1 MEISFQFIGLLLLPW
16 ISALLVGIF
25 AHKAKKYIASI
36 SISLSFLF
44 ALTVLYFVFDLS
56 GQNLK
61 IGYPWF
67 NLGPKT
73 HFANFWI
80 NSSAKLIAILV
91 SIVGLFVQ
99 VFSKS
104 YMEKDANIG
113 RYYAYLHGFVG
124 AMICLVFSDQ
134 IYLFYGAWE
143 LVGAFS
149 YLLISFWH
157 QKPEAIRAAKK
168 AFLINRLA
176 DIALIF
182 GLISLST
189 HFQTTYFSAMDPLA
203 LGYAPTG
210 IGIALLI
217 GAMGKSA
224 QFPFMSWLPDAME
237 GPTPASALIH
247 AATMVAAG
255 VFLGIRIFP
264 FFGESVHLFMA
275 CIGAIS
281 FISAGILA
289 VFQNDIKK
297 ILAYSTI
304 SQLGLMWMGMGSDA
318 SMFHL
323 WVHGIFKAG
332 LFLSAG
338 SIIHYVHHQSL
349 NQLGGLRKQL
359 PITCVAFLIFSA
371 GMMGIPLTSGFYT
384 KENIAGFLWSSAE
397 NSSFPTYYFVLLG
410 AMGIG
415 MVLTSFYA
423 SRLFYLIFLG
433 ESREENPR
441 EPTQNHALQIIPI
454 VFLALISLSIFVSL
468 NPLNAQTSGFLQYFN
483 LQSFHAPDIWLYI
496 TVATWISGISLTYV
510 TRHWIPRNNV
520 QFLSFFWPFSFKI
533 VFFKSTVVRWIEV
546 QIYDRIVNNLARV
559 QVIIAHLVSWL
570 DRWIVDGLL
579 VGGLSKFSQL
589 MGAWLSRWQSGK
601 VQSYW
606 ILVFVTFGLFLLFT
620 FFQRG

>member
-1 MEISFQFIGLLLLPW
+1 
-16 ISALLVGIF
+16 
-25 AHKAKKYIASI
+25 
-36 SISLSFLF
+36 
-44 ALTVLYFVFDLS
+44 
-56 GQNLK
+56 
-61 IGYPWF
+61 
-67 NLGPKT
+67 
-73 HFANFWI
+73 
-80 NSSAKLIAILV
+80 
-91 SIVGLFVQ
+91 
-99 VFSKS
+99 
-104 YMEKDANIG
+104 
-113 RYYAYLHGFVG
+113 
-124 AMICLVFSDQ
+124 
-134 IYLFYGAWE
+134 
-143 LVGAFS
+143 
-149 YLLISFWH
+149 
-157 QKPEAIRAAKK
+157 
-168 AFLINRLA
+168 
-176 DIALIF
+176 
-182 GLISLST
+182 
-189 HFQTTYFSAMDPLA
+189 
-203 LGYAPTG
+203 
-210 IGIALLI
+210 
-217 GAMGKSA
+217 
-224 QFPFMSWLPDAME
+224 MSWLPDAME

-468 NPLNAQTSGFLQYFN
+468 NPLNVQTSGFLQYFN

-496 TVATWISGISLTYV
+496 TVATWILGISLTYV
-510 TRHWIPRNNV
+510 TRHWIPKNNV

>member
-1 MEISFQFIGLLLLPW
+1 VEINFQFIGLLLLPW
-16 ISALLVGIF
+16 ISALLLGLF
-25 AHKAKKYIASI
+25 AQKAKKYISNI
-36 SISLSFLF
+36 SISLSFVFAVLLF
-44 ALTVLYFVFDLS
+44 YFIYRLS

-61 IGYPWF
+61 IGYPWMTM
-67 NLGPKT
+67 GHKIY
-73 HFANFWI
+73 FASFWI
-80 NSSAKLIAILV
+80 DSSAKLIALLV
-91 SIVGLFVQ
+91 SIIGFLVQ

-104 YMEKDANIG
+104 YMEKEANIG
-113 RYYAYLHGFVG
+113 LYYVYLHGFVG
-124 AMICLVFSDQ
+124 AMICLIFADQ
-134 IYLFYGAWE
+134 IYIFYGSWE

-168 AFLINRLA
+168 AFLINRFA

-182 GLISLST
+182 GLISLSS
-189 HFQTTYFSAMDPLA
+189 HFQTTYFSAMDPMA
-203 LGYAPTG
+203 LGNAS
-210 IGIALLI
+210 IWVGIALFI

-264 FFGESVHLFMA
+264 FFGESLHLLIA

-281 FISAGILA
+281 LIAAGILA
-289 VFQNDIKK
+289 LFQKDIKK

-338 SIIHYVHHQSL
+338 FIIQYVQHQNL
-349 NQLGGLRKQL
+349 NHMGGLRKQI
-359 PITCVAFLIFSA
+359 PITCIAFLIFSA
-371 GMMGIPLTSGFYT
+371 GMMGIPLTSGFYS
-384 KENIAGFLWSSAE
+384 KENIAGFLWISAE
-397 NSSFPTYYFVLLG
+397 NSPYSVYYYLLLG
-410 AMGIG
+410 ALSLG
-415 MVLTSFYA
+415 MILTSFYA

-433 ESREENPR
+433 NSRQQNPR
-441 EPTQNHALQIIPI
+441 GSTQNHGLQMIPI
-454 VFLALISLSIFVSL
+454 VILAILSLSLVVNL
-468 NPLNAQTSGFLQYFN
+468 NPLHAQDSEFLRYFN
-483 LQSFHAPDIWLYI
+483 LQSFHVPDVWLWI
-496 TVATWISGISLTYV
+496 TMSTWILGILLTLL
-510 TRHWIPRNNV
+510 TRHWIPKKDY
-520 QFLSFFWPFSFKI
+520 QFLSFFWPSLFQLI
-533 VFFKSTVVRWIEV
+533 LLKSKMLRWIEV
-546 QIYDRIVNNLARV
+546 QLYDRLVNNLARV
-559 QVIIAHLVSWL
+559 QVIIAHLIAWF
-570 DRWIVDGLL
+570 DRWIVDGIL
-579 VGGLSKFSQL
+579 VGGMSKASQM
-589 MGAWLSRWQSGK
+589 MGARLSRWQSGK

-620 FFQRG
+620 ILQKG

>member
-25 AHKAKKYIASI
+25 AHQAKKYIASI
-36 SISLSFLF
+36 SISLSFIF
-44 ALTVLYFVFDLS
+44 TVLTCYFIYSLS
-56 GQNLK
+56 GQSLK

-67 NLGPKT
+67 NIGDKAY
-73 HFANFWI
+73 FAGFWI
-80 NSSAKLIAILV
+80 NSSAKLIALLV

-104 YMEKDANIG
+104 YMEEESNIG

-134 IYLFYGAWE
+134 IYVFYGSWE

-157 QKPEAIRAAKK
+157 QKPEAIKAAKK
-168 AFLINRLA
+168 AFLINRFA

-182 GLISLST
+182 GLISLSS

-203 LGYAPTG
+203 LGYAPSV

-224 QFPFMSWLPDAME
+224 QFPLMSWLPDAME
-237 GPTPASALIH
+237 GPTPVSALIH

-264 FFGESVHLFMA
+264 FFGEPVHLFMA

-281 FISAGILA
+281 LISAGILA
-289 VFQNDIKK
+289 IFQNDIKK

-338 SIIHYVHHQSL
+338 SIIHFVHHQNL
-349 NQLGGLRKQL
+349 NHMGALRKHM
-359 PITCVAFLIFSA
+359 PITCLAFLIFSA
-371 GMMGIPLTSGFYT
+371 GMIGVPLTSGFYS
-384 KENIAGFLWSSAE
+384 KENIAGFLWTSAE
-397 NSSFPTYYFVLLG
+397 NSPFPTYYFVLLG
-410 AMGIG
+410 ALVVG

-433 ESREENPR
+433 DSREENPR
-441 EPTQNHALQIIPI
+441 ESTQNHALQIIPI
-454 VFLALISLSIFVSL
+454 VVLATLSLSIIVSL
-468 NPLNAQTSGFLQYFN
+468 NPLHAQESGFLDYFN
-483 LQSFHAPDIWLYI
+483 LQSFHEPDFWLYI
-496 TVATWISGISLTYV
+496 TGATWILGIILTYL
-510 TRHWIPRNNV
+510 TRHWIPKTNV
-520 QFLSFFWPFSFKI
+520 QFLSFFWPSLFKLI
-533 VFFKSTVVRWIEV
+533 FFKSEMVRWIEV
-546 QIYDRIVNNLARV
+546 QIFDRIVNNLARI

-570 DRWIVDGLL
+570 DRWIVDGIL
-579 VGGLSKFSQL
+579 VGGLSKLSQK
-589 MGAWLSRWQSGK
+589 MGGWLSRWQSGK

-620 FFQRG
+620 ILQRG

>member
-25 AHKAKKYIASI
+25 AHKAKKYIARI

-44 ALTVLYFVFDLS
+44 ALTVLYFVLDLS

-73 HFANFWI
+73 YFANFWI

-349 NQLGGLRKQL
+349 NQLG
-359 PITCVAFLIFSA
+359 V
-371 GMMGIPLTSGFYT
+371 
-384 KENIAGFLWSSAE
+384 
-397 NSSFPTYYFVLLG
+397 
-410 AMGIG
+410 
-415 MVLTSFYA
+415 
-423 SRLFYLIFLG
+423 
-433 ESREENPR
+433 
-441 EPTQNHALQIIPI
+441 
-454 VFLALISLSIFVSL
+454 
-468 NPLNAQTSGFLQYFN
+468 
-483 LQSFHAPDIWLYI
+483 
-496 TVATWISGISLTYV
+496 
-510 TRHWIPRNNV
+510 
-520 QFLSFFWPFSFKI
+520 
-533 VFFKSTVVRWIEV
+533 
-546 QIYDRIVNNLARV
+546 
-559 QVIIAHLVSWL
+559 
-570 DRWIVDGLL
+570 
-579 VGGLSKFSQL
+579 
-589 MGAWLSRWQSGK
+589 
-601 VQSYW
+601 
-606 ILVFVTFGLFLLFT
+606 
-620 FFQRG
+620 

>member
-1 MEISFQFIGLLLLPW
+1 MEINFQFIGLLLLPW
-16 ISALLVGIF
+16 ISALLVGLF
-25 AHKAKKYIASI
+25 ALKAKKYVASI
-36 SISLSFLF
+36 SISLSFIF
-44 ALTVLYFVFDLS
+44 TVLTCFFIYSLS

-61 IGYPWF
+61 IGYSWI
-67 NLGPKT
+67 NIGHET
-73 HFANFWI
+73 YFAGFWV

-91 SIVGLFVQ
+91 SIVSFLVQ
-99 VFSKS
+99 LFSKS
-104 YMEKDANIG
+104 YMEKEANLG
-113 RYYAYLHGFVG
+113 RYYAYLHAFVG
-124 AMICLVFSDQ
+124 AMICLVFADQ
-134 IYLFYGAWE
+134 IYLFYGSWE
-143 LVGAFS
+143 LVGALS

-182 GLISLST
+182 GLVGLSS
-189 HFQTTYFSAMDPLA
+189 HFQTTYFSAMDPMV
-203 LGYAPTG
+203 LGIAPNL
-210 IGIALLI
+210 IGIAVFI

-264 FFGESVHLFMA
+264 FFGETVHLFMA

-281 FISAGILA
+281 LISAGILA
-289 VFQNDIKK
+289 LFQNDIKK

-338 SIIHYVHHQSL
+338 SIIHFVHHQNL
-349 NQLGGLRKQL
+349 NHMGGLRKQI
-359 PITCVAFLIFSA
+359 PITCIAFFIFSA
-371 GMMGIPLTSGFYT
+371 GMMGIPFTNGFYT
-384 KENIAGFLWSSAE
+384 KENIAGFLWTSAE
-397 NSSFPTYYFVLLG
+397 NSPFSTYYYLLLG
-410 AMGIG
+410 ALSLG
-415 MVLTSFYA
+415 MILTSFYV

-433 ESREENPR
+433 DSREQNPR
-441 EPTQNHALQIIPI
+441 ETPRNNEFKNIPI
-454 VFLALISLSIFVSL
+454 IVLAILSLSILVNL
-468 NPLNAQTSGFLQYFN
+468 NPLHAEKSEFLRYFN
-483 LQSFHAPDIWLYI
+483 LQSFHVPDVWLGI
-496 TVATWISGISLTYV
+496 TVSTWILGIFLSYL
-510 TRHWIPRNNV
+510 TRHWIPKTNV
-520 QFLSFFWPFSFKI
+520 QFLSFFWPSLFKLI
-533 VFFKSTVVRWIEV
+533 FFKSEMVRWIEV
-546 QIYDRIVNNLARV
+546 NVYDRFVNNLARV
-559 QVIIAHLVSWL
+559 QVIIAQLIAWA
-570 DRWIVDGLL
+570 DRWIVDGIL
-579 VGGLSKFSQL
+579 VGGASKASQL
-589 MGAWLSRWQSGK
+589 MGSSLSRWQSGK

-620 FFQRG
+620 ILQRG